1 MKIMVILGGSHI
13 MSETMAEAYK
23 KATPKM
29 LKCGVSG
36 NEVTPF
42 SDHEIIVTTPE
53 EALGTFLEHSPD
65 KLIFA
70 GTFNDG
76 NEFPPF
82 ILVQRILTQSMD
94 GDRSRFL
101 YMNPISVL
109 PFHKE
114 PNFFLFM
121 DIVGM
126 ANWFGLS

>member
-1 MKIMVILGGSHI
+1 MKIMVILGGSLI
-13 MSETMAEAYK
+13 MSEMMAEAYR

-36 NEVTPF
+36 DEVTPF
-42 SDHEIIVTTPE
+42 SDHEIIVATPE
-53 EALGTFLEHSPD
+53 EALGVFLDHSPD

-70 GTFNDG
+70 GTFNDK
-76 NEFPPF
+76 NELPPF
-82 ILVQRILTQSMD
+82 MLVQRILTQSVG

-101 YMNPISVL
+101 YMNPLTVP

-121 DIVGM
+121 DIAGM